1 MAEKKAT
8 AAKKTAKVKA
18 EKDEALK
25 VSSSETAKKP
35 APSKMKKAMTVRRS
49 AAAAPC
55 SRILR

>member
-25 VSSSETAKKP
+25 VSSGETAKKP
-35 APSKMKKAMTVRRS
+35 APSKMKKAMKS
-49 AAAAPC
+49 F
-55 SRILR
+55 